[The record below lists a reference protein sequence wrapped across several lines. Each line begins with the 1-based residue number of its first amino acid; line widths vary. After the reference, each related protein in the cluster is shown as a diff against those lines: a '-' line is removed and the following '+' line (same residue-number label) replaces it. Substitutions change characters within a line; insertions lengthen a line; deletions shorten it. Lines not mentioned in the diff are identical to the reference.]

1 MPHKEKV
8 NKHLWQEMEFILNLL
23 DKEDPWKSSDQGT
36 GMMTKHQ
43 SKKSVLEAVQDENQ
57 NRSRLE
63 TERQDKKQLQKLT
76 FNGM

>member
-43 SKKSVLEAVQDENQ
+43 SKKSVLAAVQDENQ

>member
-8 NKHLWQEMEFILNLL
+8 KKHLWQEMEFILNLL

-43 SKKSVLEAVQDENQ
+43 SKKSVLAAVQDENQ